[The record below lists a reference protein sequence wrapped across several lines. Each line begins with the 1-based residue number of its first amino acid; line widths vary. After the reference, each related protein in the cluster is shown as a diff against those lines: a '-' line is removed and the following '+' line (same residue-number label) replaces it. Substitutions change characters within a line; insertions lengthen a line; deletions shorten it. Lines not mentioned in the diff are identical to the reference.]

1 MLTLDSTIT
10 SLHKVGR
17 TIASRLKKIDI
28 NTARDLLFYFPFRY
42 NDFGQT
48 IKINELKADTLTNV
62 IGEIE
67 LIQNKRSKF
76 KRLNITEALIKDETE
91 TVKVI
96 WFNQPFLA
104 KTLKV
109 GETISLAGKVSEQ
122 FGQLI
127 FLSPQYEKI
136 NHLSTFHTQGLVPSY
151 HLTANITQKQLRF
164 LIKQVLP
171 LRQEITD
178 WLPENIQ
185 KKLELI
191 DLETAL
197 LKIHFPRSLKEAE
210 QAERR
215 LGFSELFLR
224 QLKSQ
229 MLRQKIKASK
239 ATNIPFLELE
249 TKNFVKQLP
258 FSLTASQK
266 KTAWEILQ
274 DISKNKPMSRLL
286 QGDVGSG
293 KTMVAALTILNV
305 ALNKSIKGQSILMVP
320 TDILA
325 QQHYKNLT
333 KLFAELPINIGLF
346 TRTKKELNNEPVS
359 DSQIITNTADIIIG
373 THALIQGEIKFNNL
387 VLAIIDEQHRFGVN
401 QRKEILEKQKNN
413 NGLVPH
419 LLSMTATPIPRS
431 LALTIYGDLDISVI
445 NEMPKG
451 RKTIITKVVRENNR
465 LAAYNFIRE
474 QIKAGRQAFV
484 ICPLIDPSDTL
495 GVKSVKEEFTHLDK
509 EVFPEIPMGVLHGK
523 MKTAEKEE
531 VMTKFLNK
539 EIKILVST
547 SVIEVGVDVPNA
559 TIMMIEG
566 SERFGLAQLH
576 QFRGRV
582 GRGLEQSY
590 CLLFTG
596 KNEEEI
602 NSEKTFARLNL
613 MTKCQDGFA
622 LAKADL
628 KLRGAGEIYG
638 ISQSG
643 FPELKIASL
652 FDYEL
657 IKKAQTEAEL
667 LIEADPNL
675 EKHPLL
681 KEQLKNWED
690 NVHLE

>member
-1 MLTLDSTIT
+1 
-10 SLHKVGR
+10 
-17 TIASRLKKIDI
+17 
-28 NTARDLLFYFPFRY
+28 
-42 NDFGQT
+42 
-48 IKINELKADTLTNV
+48 
-62 IGEIE
+62 
-67 LIQNKRSKF
+67 
-76 KRLNITEALIKDETE
+76 
-91 TVKVI
+91 
-96 WFNQPFLA
+96 
-104 KTLKV
+104 
-109 GETISLAGKVSEQ
+109 Q

-127 FLSPQYEKI
+127 FFSPQYEKI

-274 DISKNKPMSRLL
+274 DIGKNEPMSRLL

-346 TRTKKELNNEPVS
+346 TRTKKELNNEPIS

-613 MTKCQDGFA
+613 MTKCQDGFT